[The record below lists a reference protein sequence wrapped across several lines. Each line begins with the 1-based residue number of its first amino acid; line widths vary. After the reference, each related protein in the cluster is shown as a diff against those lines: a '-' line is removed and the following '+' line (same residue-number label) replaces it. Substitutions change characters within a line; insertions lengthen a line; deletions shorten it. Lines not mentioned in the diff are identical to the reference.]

1 MAGDKPNQLLLYHF
15 NLSTYNFKI
24 KTKQQIFNDFMVSV
38 IFWADACTT
47 QFEFNGQTTTSAFH
61 KVV

>member
-1 MAGDKPNQLLLYHF
+1 M
-15 NLSTYNFKI
+15 
-24 KTKQQIFNDFMVSV
+24 KQQIFNDFVVSV

-47 QFEFNGQTTTSAFH
+47 QYEFIVVNGQTTTSAFH